1 MKILNLSPETVHLYK
16 ECFDNNGSFKI
27 KENIEWQFFKNNEKY
42 YVNIAFDE
50 TLNKPAAIYA
60 SFGIKFKIENQIYAA
75 SQTMDIIT
83 DVNYRGKGLF
93 TELAKNL
100 YPEAYKDNIAL
111 MYAFPNGKSIHGF
124 IKYLNWHKID
134 PLPFIIKPLK
144 TKYFTNKISILKNL
158 PNLPLSFKNYKKD
171 KSIKIEI
178 VDFFD
183 DNVTQLWHEFSKNIK
198 VAVNRDKQYLD
209 WRYID
214 KPNQNYI
221 IANAYQNDK
230 LAGFI
235 VFVTK
240 EKHNGKIGYIME
252 LIYSL
257 ENKKVAK
264 QLLDFATTKIKS
276 ENADCI
282 LAWCLDHS
290 PNYKTFSKKWFI
302 TLPEKIRPIEL
313 HFAYRVFNEKFKETI
328 QNRKNWYISYS
339 DSDTV

>member
-1 MKILNLSPETVHLYK
+1 MKILNLNPETVALYK
-16 ECFDNNGSFKI
+16 ECFDNNGSFKV
-27 KENIEWQFFKNNEKY
+27 KENIEWQFFKNKEKY

-60 SFGIKFKIENQIYAA
+60 SFGVKFKIENQIYAA

-93 TELAKNL
+93 TDLAKNL
-100 YPEAYKDNIAL
+100 YPEAYNNNIAL

-124 IKYLNWHKID
+124 IKNLNWHKID

-144 TKYFTNKISILKNL
+144 TKYFTDKISILKKL
-158 PNLPLSFKNYKKD
+158 PNLPLSFKNYKED
-171 KSIKIEI
+171 KSIKIKI
-178 VDFFD
+178 VDNFD
-183 DNVTQLWHEFSKNIK
+183 KKVNELWAEFSKNIK
-198 VAVNRDKQYLD
+198 IAVNRDKQYLD

-230 LAGFI
+230 LVGFV

-252 LIYSL
+252 FIYL
-257 ENKKVAK
+257 PENKKAAK
-264 QLLDFATTKIKS
+264 QLLNFATTKIKN

-290 PNYKTFSKKWFI
+290 PSYKTFSKKWFI

-313 HFAYRVFNEKFKETI
+313 HFAYRVFNEKLKETI